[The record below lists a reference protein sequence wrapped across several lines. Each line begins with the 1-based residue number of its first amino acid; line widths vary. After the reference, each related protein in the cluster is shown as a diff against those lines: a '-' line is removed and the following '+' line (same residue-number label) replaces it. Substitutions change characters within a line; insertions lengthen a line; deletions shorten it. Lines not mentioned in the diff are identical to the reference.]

1 MMCNEIDVAT
11 SQIVTFTIILNYFL
25 LSISH
30 YDDKM
35 IIYFIKIKQKISNKS
50 KIFGKIEDYASIK
63 QKY

>member
-11 SQIVTFTIILNYFL
+11 LQIVTFTIILIFFL

-35 IIYFIKIKQKISNKS
+35 IIYFIEIKQKI
-50 KIFGKIEDYASIK
+50 
-63 QKY
+63 

>member
-11 SQIVTFTIILNYFL
+11 SQIVTCTIILNFFL

-35 IIYFIKIKQKISNKS
+35 IIYFIEIKQKN
-50 KIFGKIEDYASIK
+50 
-63 QKY
+63 

>member
-35 IIYFIKIKQKISNKS
+35 IIYFIEIKQKI
-50 KIFGKIEDYASIK
+50 
-63 QKY
+63 